1 MSIEYKGKK
10 YKLFRDISESDK
22 VFKERKEFINF
33 VNTNSDINKNIDW
46 KNVVKYSKIH
56 INIKY
61 LECKYPQ
68 YVYQKVKKISNLLD
82 KV

>member
-10 YKLFRDISESDK
+10 YKLFRDFSESEK
-22 VFKERKEFINF
+22 TYRERLDFITF
-33 VNTNSDINKNIDW
+33 VNANNEINKNIDW

-68 YVYQKVKKISNLLD
+68 YVYIRVKKISDLLS

>member
-22 VFKERKEFINF
+22 IFQERVDFINF
-33 VNTNSDINKNIDW
+33 VNSNKTINKNIDW
-46 KNVVKYSKIH
+46 KNIVKYSKIH

-61 LECKYPQ
+61 LHCKYPQ
-68 YVYQKVKKISNLLD
+68 YVYQKVKKISDLFKN
-82 KV
+82 